1 MSDHPLCADLQQ
13 RVADGVPAVQA
24 AFDAYQKACFIER
37 PSEFFALELNGEAG
51 ELANIEKKR
60 WKGAPYDEEH
70 RADEAADV
78 FISLMNFCNAAGID
92 LTEAVVKKLGRITP
106 SKSG

>member
-1 MSDHPLCADLQQ
+1 MSKHPLCTDLQQ
-13 RVADGVPAVQA
+13 IVVSGVPAVQA
-24 AFDAYQKACFIER
+24 AFDVYQKTCFIER

-60 WKGAPYDEEH
+60 WKGAPFDEEH

-92 LTEAVVKKLGRITP
+92 LTEAVVKKLERIAP
-106 SKSG
+106 SKNV

>member
-1 MSDHPLCADLQQ
+1 MSKHPLCADLQQ
-13 RVADGVPAVQA
+13 KVADGVPAVQA
-24 AFDAYQKACFIER
+24 AFDAYQTACFIER
-37 PSEFFALELNGEAG
+37 PSEFFALELTGEAG

-92 LTEAVVKKLGRITP
+92 LTEAVVKKLERITP
-106 SKSG
+106 SKSA

>member
-1 MSDHPLCADLQQ
+1 MSEHPLCAALQQ
-13 RVADGVPAVQA
+13 SVGNAIPEIQK
-24 AFDAYQKACFIER
+24 AFDAYQRECFIER

-60 WKGAPYDEEH
+60 WKGAPIDEAH

-92 LTEAVVKKLGRITP
+92 LGTAVVKKLGRIP
-106 SKSG
+106 RSRE